1 MKQIWDALTPHM
13 DLATFVSDTVLK
25 LVIAAILG
33 GVIGL
38 ERELKR
44 KPAGL
49 RTNMFICFGSAMYT
63 LLSSRFSHGAFGA
76 FDPNRIAAQIIPGI
90 GFIGAGAILHSGGS
104 VSGITTAATM
114 FVVASIGM
122 AVGGGEYLSATFA
135 TVVILLALN
144 VLGWV
149 EARFNF
155 KSVLMSYEVA
165 SKDPEKLL
173 TEVNRILEEQRL
185 LMQTVKMGMGN
196 DGHRV
201 QFTVEAKH
209 REHVTLTEKLRQ
221 CTDVERVDLLRDTEN
236 E

>member
-25 LVIAAILG
+25 LLIAAVLG
-33 GVIGL
+33 GIIGV

-63 LLSSRFSHGAFGA
+63 LLSFRYSQGTVDH
-76 FDPNRIAAQIIPGI
+76 NRIAAQIIPGI

-104 VSGITTAATM
+104 VSGITTAATL

-135 TVVILLALN
+135 TLVILLALN
-144 VLGWV
+144 VLGWM

-173 TEVNRILEEQRL
+173 MEVNRILEEQRL
-185 LMQTVKMGMGN
+185 IMQTVKMGQGK

-209 REHVTLTEKLRQ
+209 RDHTTLTEKLRK
-221 CTDVERVDLLRDTEN
+221 CTGIERVDLLRDTESD
-236 E
+236 

>member
-1 MKQIWDALTPHM
+1 I
-13 DLATFVSDTVLK
+13 
-25 LVIAAILG
+25 IAAILG

-38 ERELKR
+38 ERELKH

-49 RTNMFICFGSAMYT
+49 RTNMFICFGAAMYT
-63 LLSSRFSHGAFGA
+63 LLSSRYAHG

-155 KSVLMSYEVA
+155 KSLLMSYEV
-165 SKDPEKLL
+165 
-173 TEVNRILEEQRL
+173 
-185 LMQTVKMGMGN
+185 
-196 DGHRV
+196 
-201 QFTVEAKH
+201 
-209 REHVTLTEKLRQ
+209 
-221 CTDVERVDLLRDTEN
+221 
-236 E
+236 

>member
-13 DLATFVSDTVLK
+13 DMATFVSDTVLK
-25 LVIAAILG
+25 LLIAAILG
-33 GVIGL
+33 GIIGL
-38 ERELKR
+38 ERELKH

-63 LLSSRFSHGAFGA
+63 LLSFRYSQGTLDH
-76 FDPNRIAAQIIPGI
+76 NRIAAQIIPGI

-104 VSGITTAATM
+104 VSGITTAATL

-155 KSVLMSYEVA
+155 KSVLMSYEVG
-165 SKDPEKLL
+165 SKDPEGMLA
-173 TEVNRILEEQRL
+173 EVNRILEEQRL
-185 LMQTVKMGMGN
+185 IMQTVKMGQGN
-196 DGHRV
+196 GGHRV

-209 REHVTLTEKLRQ
+209 RDHVALTEKLRK
-221 CTDVERVDLLRDTEN
+221 CTGIERVDMLRDMES